1 MDGNEGRIGPLR
13 GMACVSHV
21 SSKIPSRL
29 RDSFKALDSL
39 RLAYKEFENCPARAT
54 KWEVAAMRSPVF
66 GKRGQPLH
74 AFGIVRVILLRDIV
88 RKVE

>member
-1 MDGNEGRIGPLR
+1 
-13 GMACVSHV
+13 
-21 SSKIPSRL
+21 
-29 RDSFKALDSL
+29 
-39 RLAYKEFENCPARAT
+39 
-54 KWEVAAMRSPVF
+54 MRSPVF